1 MIPAQFHKG
10 AGLMGTVESA
20 KVVETVV
27 KLYVSSGYST
37 RRIAQDLDID
47 RQRVEHI
54 LHREGIEVAQ
64 RGAGRNRPLKIE
76 CPISE
81 SALRYLYVDLQ
92 MSSVEIGRALGISDR
107 FLRSRMKLWGIERR
121 TRGKWNRTDRVDVEL
136 QDLRDLYLHKE
147 WAASSV
153 GEELGVS
160 GNQILRSAHS
170 SGLPVRAGG
179 SHRPPEYFDIQLI
192 EALYDDEQV
201 SCALVAF
208 GIPAVREPGPIWHR
222 FPKPVELNKEVL
234 QTLYTDCGL
243 SCFHIELVTGVAAP
257 TVLNR
262 LEDLGIVRRGRG
274 GRSPFM
280 QRWRARQRP
289 RKDTT
294 TKTTT

>member
-1 MIPAQFHKG
+1 MSA
-10 AGLMGTVESA
+10 VESSKIVSA
-20 KVVETVV
+20 VA
-27 KLYVSSGYST
+27 KLYLESGYST
-37 RRIAQDLDID
+37 RRIAQELNVD
-47 RQRVEHI
+47 RQRVEQI
-54 LHREGIEVAQ
+54 LHRQGIKVAQ
-64 RGAGRNRPLKIE
+64 RGAGRNRPLRIE
-76 CPISE
+76 SPISE
-81 SALRYLYVDLQ
+81 SALQYLYVDLQ

-160 GNQILRSAHS
+160 GNQVLRSAHS

-179 SHRPPEYFDIQLI
+179 SHRPQEYFDIQLI

-201 SCALVAF
+201 SCALDAF
-208 GIPAVREPGPIWHR
+208 GIRAVREPGPIWHR
-222 FPKPVELNKEVL
+222 FPKPVELNKEIL
-234 QTLYTDCGL
+234 ETLYIDCGL

-262 LEDLGIVRRGRG
+262 LEDHGIVRRGRG

-280 QRWRARQRP
+280 RRWRSRQRP
-289 RKDTT
+289 VEGATS
-294 TKTTT
+294 KTTT